1 MTDIGTAVDSFTE
14 FARDAAPR
22 LRRAL
27 VAAFGEQE
35 GQEGMAEAM
44 AYAWEHWERIQA
56 MDNPLGYLYRVGRSR
71 GLWGFR
77 RPGRL
82 PRPDPPTD
90 QPWVEPALP
99 RALERLSKRQ
109 RTAVLLVKGYGCTFH
124 EVADILGVSPNTVH
138 KHVDRALIK
147 LRNDLQ
153 VGPDD

>member
-1 MTDIGTAVDSFTE
+1 MTDLDTTVDSFID

-27 VAAFGEQE
+27 VAAYGEQE

-44 AYAWEHWERIQA
+44 AYAWEHWDRIKT
-56 MDNPLGYLYRVGRSR
+56 MENPLGYLYRVGRSR

-82 PRPDPPTD
+82 PRPEPPVE

-99 RALERLSKRQ
+99 GALERLSRRQ
-109 RTAVLLVKGYGCTFH
+109 RAAVLLVKGYGCTFQ

-138 KHVDRALIK
+138 KHVDRALTK
-147 LRNDLQ
+147 LRSDLK
-153 VGPDD
+153 VGPND